1 MHEQVDRSTKFNDVD
16 LKPCGPHCDM
26 LKILGFNVKTRP
38 QFERY
43 RILSVTKV
51 ISRRGVSCNIDAT
64 YLKNIVIRKETK
76 KHLT

>member
-16 LKPCGPHCDM
+16 LKPFYHCDM